1 MVKKLWLPLALT
13 MLVSACLV
21 PAFAAEKLSTVTPV
35 ADLVAEAEIKIK
47 DLETLLTDND
57 SYTKA
62 KKKGIPQA
70 AGTLA
75 ILAQAIAEHDEDSAM
90 KKSAA
95 DVRDAAMSIAKAGSL
110 DDAKKGLEAAKAAAG
125 GKAGG
130 AKLEHAWDKLT
141 DMDSLMAEVSGR
153 SGKLRKAFRKVP
165 DDRAPVARDAS
176 VLAILALVIEADT
189 HDVKDKADIE
199 KWKKYSKE
207 LQTGM
212 TKISAALK
220 AKDDAGG
227 KELFVKSATSCNG
240 CHTEIRDK

>member
-13 MLVSACLV
+13 MVVSACLV
-21 PAFAAEKLSTVTPV
+21 PAHAAEKLSTVTPV
-35 ADLVAEAEIKIK
+35 ADLVAEAEAKLK
-47 DLETLLTDND
+47 DLDGLIAD
-57 SYTKA
+57 YTKN
-62 KKKGIPQA
+62 KKKQIPQA

-75 ILAQAIAEHDEDSAM
+75 ILAQAIAEHDEESAM

-95 DVRDAAMSIAKAGSL
+95 DVRDAAISIAKAGSE

-130 AKLEHAWDKLT
+130 AKVEHAWDKLA

-153 SGKLRKAFRKVP
+153 NGKLRKALRKAP
-165 DDRAPVARDAS
+165 DDHAAVSRDAS
-176 VLAILALVIEADT
+176 VLAVLALVIDADT

-199 KWKKYSKE
+199 KWKKYSKD
-207 LQTGM
+207 LQSSM

-220 AKDDAGG
+220 AKDDAGAK
-227 KELFVKSATSCNG
+227 KEFLDSAKSCNA